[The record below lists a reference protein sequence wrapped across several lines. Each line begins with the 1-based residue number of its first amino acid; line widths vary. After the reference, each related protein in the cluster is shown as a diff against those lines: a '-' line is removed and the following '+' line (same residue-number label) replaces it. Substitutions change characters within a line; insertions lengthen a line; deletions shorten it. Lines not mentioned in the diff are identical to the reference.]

1 MVMAR
6 QKTGLGPGLRLG
18 PNLKRMAMARLRGG
32 AAEME
37 LKLGYG
43 EEAWFCE
50 SEIYV

>member
-1 MVMAR
+1 MAMAR

-18 PNLKRMAMARLRGG
+18 PNLKRMAMARLQGDV
-32 AAEME
+32 AEME

-43 EEAWFCE
+43 EETWFCE